1 MRYYEIVLIVHPDR
15 SEQIPNMLKR
25 YQGLITEKNGIVHRL
40 EDWGRRP
47 LAYPIRKIH
56 KGHYILMNIAC
67 VADILSELEH
77 TFKFNDAILRH
88 LIIKTKQA
96 ITEPS
101 VMFNGSEK
109 VKNLLAPEEK
119 MAHTQTTD
127 AVDENLAKDDDV
139 SLQTPQSEHLTA
151 TEENNTKGIDA

>member
-25 YQGLITEKNGIVHRL
+25 YQGLITEKEGIIHRL

-47 LAYPIRKIH
+47 LAYPIRKMH

-67 VADILSELEH
+67 VTDILSELEH

-96 ITEPS
+96 ITAPS
-101 VMFNGSEK
+101 AMFKDSEK
-109 VKNLLAPEEK
+109 IKNLLAEDKVP
-119 MAHTQTTD
+119 AQTAD
-127 AVDENLAKDDDV
+127 PAD
-139 SLQTPQSEHLTA
+139 
-151 TEENNTKGIDA
+151 G